1 MKIRSLIIALLGVVL
16 LTQFVFADEKYAL
29 IELNGSVN
37 PVVADYIVNSI
48 KKANQDNMQF
58 VVMVMDTPG
67 GLLNA
72 MRDIIKAILD
82 SQIPVIVY
90 TYPKGAQAA
99 SAGGFI
105 MISAHIAAMSPGTEI
120 GAMHPVSPFL
130 NFSQD
135 QKSDGIME
143 KKVLND
149 TVAYARSLA
158 QLRNRNI
165 AWVEKAVRE
174 ALSSTNN
181 EALRLGVIDIVAND
195 IDDLLKKIDNKSV
208 KIKDKFI
215 RLHTH
220 NIQQVQ
226 YTMNWKE
233 RVLNYFADPQMVF
246 FLFII
251 AVVGIGFELKNPG
264 MIVPGAIGAVAFFL
278 FLLAVKVLPINFA
291 GLTLIILAIVLFILE
306 LKFTSYGL
314 LTLGGIISFILG
326 SMILFDSPL
335 PGGQIPLT
343 SVFTVLIVLLLFI
356 FIVVRAVIKVHT
368 KKAVTGIEGMLGEKG
383 YATLDFTGRG
393 AVQIHGE
400 LWNAYCDVP
409 VKKGDE
415 IIVKRVDGLTLY
427 VEKVSG
433 EQRIRSQ

>member
-1 MKIRSLIIALLGVVL
+1 MKIRSFIIALLIIL
-16 LTQFVFADEKYAL
+16 TFTQFVFADEKYAL

-37 PVVADYIVNSI
+37 PVIADYIVNSI
-48 KKANQDNMQF
+48 KKANQENMQF

-158 QLRNRNI
+158 QLRKRNV
-165 AWVEKAVRE
+165 AWVEKAIRE
-174 ALSSTNN
+174 AISSTNN

-195 IDDLLKKIDNKSV
+195 IDDLLKKIDGKLVNT
-208 KIKDKFI
+208 KDKI
-215 RLHTH
+215 VTLHTK
-220 NIQQVQ
+220 NIQQVH
-226 YTMNWKE
+226 YAMNWKE

-264 MIVPGAIGAVAFFL
+264 MIVPGVIGAVALFL
-278 FLLAVKVLPINFA
+278 FLLAIQVLPINFA

-314 LTLGGIISFILG
+314 LTLGGIISFVLG

-343 SVFTVLIVLLLFI
+343 SIITVLIVLILFI

-383 YATLDFTGRG
+383 FATSDFSGKGT
-393 AVQIHGE
+393 VWVHGE
-400 LWNAYCDVP
+400 LWNAYSDVP
-409 VKKGDE
+409 LTKGDE
-415 IIVKRVDGLTLY
+415 ITVKRVDGLTLY

-433 EQRIRSQ
+433 D

>member
-1 MKIRSLIIALLGVVL
+1 MKIRSFIIALLIIL
-16 LTQFVFADEKYAL
+16 TFTQFVFADEKYAL

-37 PVVADYIVNSI
+37 PVIADYIVNSI
-48 KKANQDNMQF
+48 KKANQENMQF

-158 QLRNRNI
+158 QLRKRNV
-165 AWVEKAVRE
+165 AWVEKAIRE
-174 ALSSTNN
+174 AISSTNN

-195 IDDLLKKIDNKSV
+195 IDDLLKKIDGKLVNT
-208 KIKDKFI
+208 KDKI
-215 RLHTH
+215 VTLHTK
-220 NIQQVQ
+220 NIQQVH
-226 YTMNWKE
+226 YAMNWKE

-264 MIVPGAIGAVAFFL
+264 MIVPGVIGAVAHFM
-278 FLLAVKVLPINFA
+278 FLLAIQVLPINFA

-314 LTLGGIISFILG
+314 LTLGGIISFVLG

-356 FIVVRAVIKVHT
+356 FVVVRAVIKVHT

-383 YATLDFTGRG
+383 YATIDFTGKG
-393 AVQIHGE
+393 TVQVHGE
-400 LWNAYCDVP
+400 LWNAYSDVP
-409 VKKGDE
+409 LTKGDE

-427 VEKVSG
+427 VEKVS
-433 EQRIRSQ
+433 RD